1 MSTLVALLAQFPD
14 PGRDLPDQS
23 GGFRVS
29 PTLFVVAFGI
39 GFMVA
44 IAGHLFRSR
53 TLVAIG
59 IGMIF
64 LSTVLVPIY
73 LQILR

>member
-1 MSTLVALLAQFPD
+1 MSALVALLAQFPD
-14 PGRDLPDQS
+14 PGGGLPDQS

-29 PTLFVVAFGI
+29 PTLFVVAFGV

-44 IAGHLFRSR
+44 IGGHLFRSK
-53 TLVAIG
+53 TLIAIG

-64 LSTVLVPIY
+64 LSTVLVPLY
-73 LQILR
+73 LQILK